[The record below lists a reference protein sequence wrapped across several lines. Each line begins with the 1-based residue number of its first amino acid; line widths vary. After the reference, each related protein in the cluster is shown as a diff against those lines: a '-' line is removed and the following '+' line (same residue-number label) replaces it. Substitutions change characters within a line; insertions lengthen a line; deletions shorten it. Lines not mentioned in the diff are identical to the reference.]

1 MGMKT
6 GPGTRDSGLEKA
18 PELETPDSAVGRP
31 SASDAA
37 PQFAASSGSRVPGS
51 GSRSGSV
58 AAYLQQHER
67 KPLLRFIT
75 CGSVDDGKSTLIGRL
90 LYDSKRLFD
99 DQLAALSADSRRHG
113 TRGAEI
119 DYALLLDGLA
129 AEREQGITID
139 VAYRY
144 FDTDQRKF
152 IVADCPGHEQYTR
165 NMATGASTA
174 DVAVV
179 LVDARKGLL
188 TQTRRHSYI
197 VSLLGIRHVVLAVNK
212 MDLVG
217 FDQAAF
223 DAIAAS
229 YRTLAAQLGIAQ
241 VQCIP
246 LSALDGDNL
255 SQRSA
260 RTPWYGGLPLLEYL
274 ERLDLAARDAD
285 SGLRLP
291 VQWVNRPHQ
300 QFRGY
305 AGTLAAG
312 QVRPGDAVVVL
323 PSARRSTVARV
334 LDGTGDV
341 AQAVAGQAVTLT
353 LADEIDISRGDVIAA
368 AGDPPEVADQFAA
381 HLLWMDAAALLP
393 GRPYWLKIGTRT
405 VSASVSEIKH
415 RVDVNTQERLAAK
428 RLELNEVG
436 YCNLALDEAI
446 AFAPYARNRALGG
459 FILIDRQSNAT
470 VAAGT
475 LDFALR
481 RAGNVHWQRLDVDRA
496 ARARIKGQAPK
507 VLWFTGLSG
516 AGKSTVANL
525 VEKRLHALGY
535 HTFILDGDN
544 VRHGLNRDLGFTDE
558 DRVENIRRVAEV
570 ARLMTDAGLI
580 VLVSFIS
587 PFRAERRMARERFA
601 ESDFVEVFVDVPL
614 HVAEARDVKGLY
626 AKARAGQIPNFTGI
640 DSPYEAPER
649 PELHLRAD
657 GDNAETLAA
666 QVLALLGLQ
675 H

>member
-1 MGMKT
+1 M
-6 GPGTRDSGLEKA
+6 PGTIG
-18 PELETPDSAVGRP
+18 
-31 SASDAA
+31 
-37 PQFAASSGSRVPGS
+37 
-51 GSRSGSV
+51 
-58 AAYLQQHER
+58 AYLHQHES

-99 DQLAALSADSRRHG
+99 DQLAALESDSRRHG
-113 TRGAEI
+113 TQGGRI
-119 DYALLLDGLA
+119 DYALLMDGLA

-144 FDTDQRKF
+144 FDTDRRKF

-197 VSLLGIRHVVLAVNK
+197 VSLLGIGHVVLAVNK
-212 MDLVG
+212 MDLVDYDAQVFADIAEG
-217 FDQAAF
+217 YAA
-223 DAIAAS
+223 
-229 YRTLAAQLGIAQ
+229 LAAQLGIGQ

-246 LSALDGDNL
+246 LSALAGENL
-255 SQRSA
+255 SSA
-260 RTPWYGGLPLLEYL
+260 SMRMPWYSGPHLLQHLDTVQL
-274 ERLDLAARDAD
+274 EPPDAA

-291 VQWVNRPHQ
+291 VQWVNRPNA

-305 AGTLAAG
+305 AGTIAAG
-312 QVRPGDAVVVL
+312 QVRAGDAVVVV
-323 PSARRSTVARV
+323 PSGRRTQVASVRDANGEVDSAR
-334 LDGTGDV
+334 
-341 AQAVAGQAVTLT
+341 AGQAVTLT
-353 LADEIDISRGDVIAA
+353 LRDEIDISRGDIIAA
-368 AGDPPEVADQFAA
+368 IDDPPEVADQFAA
-381 HLLWMDAAALLP
+381 HLLWMDDAASLP

-405 VSASVSEIKH
+405 VAVSVSDIKH
-415 RVDVNTQERLAAK
+415 KVDVNTQERLAAK

-436 YCNLALDEAI
+436 YCNLALDEPI
-446 AFAPYARNRALGG
+446 AFSPYARNRVLGG

-475 LDFALR
+475 LEFALR
-481 RAGNVHWQRLDVDRA
+481 RAGNVHWQHLDVDRG
-496 ARARIKGQAPK
+496 ARARIKGQAPR

-525 VEKRLHALGY
+525 VDKRLHALGY

-570 ARLMTDAGLI
+570 ARLMADAGLI

-587 PFRAERRMARERFA
+587 PFRAERQLARERFDQG
-601 ESDFVEVFVDVPL
+601 EFIEVFVDVPL
-614 HVAEARDVKGLY
+614 AVAEARDVKGLY
-626 AKARAGQIPNFTGI
+626 RKARAGQIPNFTGI
-640 DSPYEAPER
+640 DSPYEAPQT
-649 PELHLRAD
+649 PEIHLHAD
-657 GDNAETLAA
+657 GENVEALAHH
-666 QVLALLGLQ
+666 VLEYLGLER
-675 H
+675 